1 MAQSVSSTSRTR
13 GAAPLASTDP
23 HSLRGNGP
31 SARPPVVDAT
41 KLKPTSLGRVVFLRS
56 LAAMVSSGIPVDRCL
71 GYLAKQDD
79 DKAMGLISQ
88 GLADRV
94 RTGQRLSASM
104 DKFPLCFSRLQIRL
118 VQMGENTG
126 LLDKILG
133 ELSAYE
139 EKERQ
144 TLLRVR
150 SSLTYPAF
158 VLVFAGLLM
167 IIVPPYMLKGIFQMI
182 QGSGVKPPALTRFV
196 MAATDILRQPW
207 FYAALTVG
215 GGLSLWAIPRWLKKS
230 SNRYLVYLA
239 LDRVPALGRIVKTVA
254 VTRFSRALGLQLDC
268 GMSPLS
274 GIKVSAEV
282 TDNPML
288 QANVEPALEGLK
300 NGLTMQASLETLNFF
315 PNLFLRMVQ
324 VGEESASLPDM
335 LGRVSDVYDLEL
347 ETALEAFTALL
358 EPMVMAVMGLM
369 VGTFVI
375 ATMLPMA
382 QLLQNL

>member
-1 MAQSVSSTSRTR
+1 
-13 GAAPLASTDP
+13 
-23 HSLRGNGP
+23 
-31 SARPPVVDAT
+31 
-41 KLKPTSLGRVVFLRS
+41 
-56 LAAMVSSGIPVDRCL
+56 MVSSGIPVDRCL

-196 MAATDILRQPW
+196 MAATDVLRQPW
-207 FYAALTVG
+207 FYAVLIVG
-215 GGLSLWAIPRWLKKS
+215 GGLSLWAVPRWLKKP
-230 SNRYLVYLA
+230 SNRYLVFTA

-254 VTRFSRALGLQLDC
+254 VTRFSRALGLQ
-268 GMSPLS
+268 
-274 GIKVSAEV
+274 
-282 TDNPML
+282 
-288 QANVEPALEGLK
+288 
-300 NGLTMQASLETLNFF
+300 
-315 PNLFLRMVQ
+315 
-324 VGEESASLPDM
+324 
-335 LGRVSDVYDLEL
+335 
-347 ETALEAFTALL
+347 
-358 EPMVMAVMGLM
+358 
-369 VGTFVI
+369 
-375 ATMLPMA
+375 
-382 QLLQNL
+382 

>member
-1 MAQSVSSTSRTR
+1 MAHKISSSH
-13 GAAPLASTDP
+13 GLAPSAPTGP
-23 HSLRGNGP
+23 TSLRGKGP
-31 SARPPVVDAT
+31 SARPVVADAT

-56 LAAMVSSGIPVDRCL
+56 LAAMVSSGIPIDRCL

-79 DKAMGLISQ
+79 DRAMGLISQ

-167 IIVPPYMLKGIFQMI
+167 VIVPPYMLKGIFQMI
-182 QGSGVKPPALTRFV
+182 EGSGVKPPALTRFV
-196 MAATDILRQPW
+196 MAATDVLRQPW
-207 FYAALTVG
+207 FYGVVLVG
-215 GGLSLWAIPRWLKKS
+215 GAFSLWAAPRWLKKPS
-230 SNRYLVYLA
+230 HRYLA
-239 LDRVPALGRIVKTVA
+239 FAAMDRVPALGRIIKTIA

-268 GMSPLS
+268 GMSPLA

-300 NGLTMQASLETLNFF
+300 NGLTMQGSLETLNFF

-358 EPMVMAVMGLM
+358 EPMVMAAMGLM